1 MTSDHT
7 ADPASSTLD
16 GGDGPDRRGIFL
28 ATWGLFAGLALIL
41 CAGGLFST
49 LQGVR
54 AELDD
59 LPTIVSAGLST
70 AYYAGFLVGSRF
82 ALRAIGQVGHIRV
95 FATLGSLLASVIVF
109 IGLSDSPV
117 AWILLR
123 IVTGVCLAGLYV
135 VAESWLNGI
144 ASNSFRGR
152 LLAVYSAIVIGAF
165 GAGQLLVFDFDARS
179 ATGFAVAGAITSL
192 AVIPVAMSV
201 QASVPHV
208 EEHSRLSMRELAR
221 AVPTGVGTML
231 LVGLAHGSTIGLAAT
246 HATREGLG
254 IGRTG
259 VLVACLQVGGMLSNW
274 PINAAS
280 DDIDR
285 RIVAAVVALGTIAM
299 ALLFM
304 QVDIGGPW
312 ALLVMLGM
320 GAMSAP
326 LYALGGAYT
335 NDWIEPEHLN
345 AAASQLV
352 MLYGIGA
359 MVGPLIASQ
368 FMDVLGATGYPWAV
382 VAMHGAIALFL
393 VYRIRAWH
401 APLTNRPW
409 SEVGLPA
416 RAFFVPATIVALG
429 TRRRSR
435 R

>member
-1 MTSDHT
+1 MTEHPDT
-7 ADPASSTLD
+7 AAPSGSTHD
-16 GGDGPDRRGIFL
+16 APDRRGIFL
-28 ATWGLFAGLALIL
+28 ATWGLFVGLALIL
-41 CAGGLFST
+41 GAGGLFST

-70 AYYAGFLVGSRF
+70 AYYAGFLIGSRF

-95 FATLGSLLASVIVF
+95 FATLGSLLAAVIVF
-109 IGLSDSPV
+109 VGLTDSPS
-117 AWILLR
+117 AWIALR
-123 IVTGVCLAGLYV
+123 VVTGVCFAGLYV

-144 ASNSFRGR
+144 ASNAFRGR
-152 LLAVYSAIVIGAF
+152 LLSTYSAIVIGAF
-165 GAGQLLVFDFDARS
+165 GAGQLLVAGFDARS

-192 AVIPVAMSV
+192 AVMPVAMSA
-201 QASVPHV
+201 QAAVPHV
-208 EEHSRLSMRELAR
+208 EEHSSLSMRELAR
-221 AVPTGVGTML
+221 AVPTGAGAML
-231 LVGLAHGSTIGLAAT
+231 LVGFAHGSTIGLAAT

-259 VLVACLQVGGMLSNW
+259 LLVACLQLGGMLSNW

-285 RIVAAVVALGTIAM
+285 RIVAVVIAIGTIAM

-304 QVDIGGPW
+304 RVDITSSW
-312 ALLVMLGM
+312 ALLVMLGL
-320 GAMSAP
+320 GAMSSP
-326 LYALGGAYT
+326 LYAMCSAYT
-335 NDWIEPEHLN
+335 NDWIEAEHLN

-382 VAMHGAIALFL
+382 VTMHAAITLFL

-429 TRRRSR
+429 TRRRR
-435 R
+435 RS

>member
-1 MTSDHT
+1 MQVQTT
-7 ADPASSTLD
+7 APTEAPA
-16 GGDGPDRRGIFL
+16 DRRSILL
-28 ATWGLFAGLALIL
+28 ATWGLFVGLALIL
-41 CAGGLFST
+41 GSGGIFST

-54 AELDD
+54 AELDR

-70 AYYAGFLVGSRF
+70 AYYAGFLIGSRF
-82 ALRAIGQVGHIRV
+82 ALRAISRVGHIRV
-95 FATLGSLLASVIVF
+95 FATLSAVLSAAVIF
-109 IGLSDSPV
+109 IGLTGSPA
-117 AWILLR
+117 AWLPLR
-123 IVTGVCLAGLYV
+123 VVTGVCFAGLYV

-144 ASNSFRGR
+144 ATNAFRGR
-152 LLAVYSAIVIGAF
+152 LLALYSAIVIGSF
-165 GAGQLLVFDFDARS
+165 GAGQLLVFDLDARS
-179 ATGFAVAGAITSL
+179 PTGFAIAGAVAAL
-192 AVIPVAMSV
+192 AVVPIAMSV

-208 EEHSRLSMRELAR
+208 EEHSPLSMRELAR
-221 AVPTGVGTML
+221 LVPTGAGTML
-231 LVGLAHGSTIGLAAT
+231 LVGFAHGSTIGLAAT
-246 HATREGLG
+246 HATREGLS

-285 RIVAAVVALGTIAM
+285 RIVAVIVSLGTAGM
-299 ALLFM
+299 ALWFM
-304 QVDIGGPW
+304 NVDIASPW
-312 ALLVMLGM
+312 AMVVMLGL

-326 LYALGGAYT
+326 LYALSGAYT

-359 MVGPLIASQ
+359 MIGPLIAAQ
-368 FMDVLGATGYPWAV
+368 FMDALGPTGYPWAV
-382 VAMHGAIALFL
+382 ATLHVAIALFL

-409 SEVGLPA
+409 NEVGIPA
-416 RAFFVPATIVALG
+416 RAFFIPATIVSIG
-429 TRRRSR
+429 TRRRR